1 MTYREYVGFMT
12 VEKNVAGL
20 KNFHV
25 GMSIIQYF
33 GQLENAM
40 GCLIVLMELMK
51 ATVIFVKA
59 KQAGNVRLAENVLV
73 RVKYVMGL
81 MIVRINQMNQ
91 TVSLCVVISI
101 GLAVKSTD
109 ESVLLK
115 RLEVNG
121 RQKLGGNYSF
131 TKEVGNLEMVNQPLP
146 CQVQIQSVQ
155 GV

>member
-25 GMSIIQYF
+25 GMSIIQFF
-33 GQLENAM
+33 GQLENVM
-40 GCLIVLMELMK
+40 GCVIVLMELMRT
-51 ATVIFVKA
+51 TVIFVKA
-59 KQAGNVRLAENVLV
+59 KLAGNVRLAENVLI

-81 MIVRINQMNQ
+81 MIARINQMNR

-109 ESVLLK
+109 ESVVLK
-115 RLEVNG
+115 RLGVNG

-131 TKEVGNLEMVNQPLP
+131 TKEVG
-146 CQVQIQSVQ
+146 
-155 GV
+155 